1 MLYAVEPTP
10 ASELERG
17 AIVRGGCRNLRVTGV
32 NLSDHRVHVT
42 GIPFY
47 DDDIDYGGVWREIE
61 NRPES
66 HFCLR
71 TDELIDRVIFSG
83 ERAEFGLEDMI

>member
-1 MLYAVEPTP
+1 MLYAVEPTL

-17 AIVRGGCRNLRVTGV
+17 AIVREGCQNLRVTGV

-71 TDELIDRVIFSG
+71 IGELIDRVIFSG
-83 ERAEFGLEDMI
+83 ERAEFGLEDVI

>member
-10 ASELERG
+10 ASELKRG
-17 AIVRGGCRNLRVTGV
+17 AIVRSECRNLRVTGV

-47 DDDIDYGGVWREIE
+47 DDDIDVGGVRREIE

-83 ERAEFGLEDMI
+83 ERAEFGLEDEI

>member
-66 HFCLR
+66 HLCLR

-83 ERAEFGLEDMI
+83 ERTEFGLEDVI

>member
-83 ERAEFGLEDMI
+83 ERTEFGLEDVI

>member
-17 AIVRGGCRNLRVTGV
+17 AIVRGDCRNLRVTGV
-32 NLSDHRVHVT
+32 NLSDRRVHVT

-47 DDDIDYGGVWREIE
+47 DDDIDYGGVWCEIE

-66 HFCLR
+66 HFRLR

-83 ERAEFGLEDMI
+83 ERAEFGLEDVI

>member
-83 ERAEFGLEDMI
+83 ERAEFGLEDVI

>member
-17 AIVRGGCRNLRVTGV
+17 TIVRGGCRNLRVTGV

-83 ERAEFGLEDMI
+83 ERAEFGLEDVI

>member
-17 AIVRGGCRNLRVTGV
+17 AIIRGGCQNLRVTKV
-32 NLSDHRVHVT
+32 TLSDHRIHIT

-61 NRPES
+61 ERPES
-66 HFCLR
+66 HFFAR
-71 TDELIDRVIFSG
+71 SDELIDRVIFHG
-83 ERAEFGLEDMI
+83 ERAEFGLEDEL

>member
-10 ASELERG
+10 ASELERE
-17 AIVRGGCRNLRVTGV
+17 AIVRGDCRNLRVTGV
-32 NLSDHRVHVT
+32 NLSDRRVHVT

-47 DDDIDYGGVWREIE
+47 DDDIDYGCVWREIE

-71 TDELIDRVIFSG
+71 TDELIDRVIFFG
-83 ERAEFGLEDMI
+83 ERAEFGLEDVI

>member
-1 MLYAVEPTP
+1 MTE
-10 ASELERG
+10 
-17 AIVRGGCRNLRVTGV
+17 VTT
-32 NLSDHRVHVT
+32 SDHHVHVT

-47 DDDIDYGGVWREIE
+47 DDDIDYGGVYREIE

-83 ERAEFGLEDMI
+83 ERAEFGLEDVI